1 MKSYLGSGA
10 LLVSLLITQAGAA
23 AEICQVVLPDNLQQG
38 SLVRAQANPAIRLSF
53 QGRTLARTAEGAFV
67 FGLAYNAPET
77 MALQATGPGCNVELR
92 FPVAQRRY
100 RVERV
105 SGVPQNTVTPDPE
118 TAKRIAAEGAM
129 ITAARA
135 IDSKG
140 LDWQT
145 PLIWPARGRE
155 SGVYGSQRILNGT
168 PGSPH
173 LGLDMAAP
181 TGTPV
186 LAALPGVVT
195 LAHEGMVMTGK
206 TVLLDHGFGISTI
219 YIHLS
224 AVDVKLGQRV
234 SQGTRIG
241 AIGSTGRSSGPH
253 LHFQVHWYQEKLDPK
268 LALPAP

>member
-1 MKSYLGSGA
+1 MGAKLCGLLWLGLATNAYS
-10 LLVSLLITQAGAA
+10 SC
-23 AEICQVVLPDNLQQG
+23 EVVLPDNIQQG
-38 SLVRAQANPAIRLSF
+38 SLVKVHASPELTLSYL
-53 QGRTLARTAEGAFV
+53 GRQLARTNEGAAV
-67 FGLAYNAPET
+67 FGIAYNAPKT
-77 MALQATGPGCNVELR
+77 MALHAKGPGCNSELR
-92 FPVAQRRY
+92 FPVAQRSY

-105 SGVPQNTVTPDPE
+105 DGVPQNTVTPDPE

-135 IDSKG
+135 IDSKR
-140 LDWQT
+140 LDWRM
-145 PLIWPARGRE
+145 PMIWPAKGRE
-155 SGVYGSQRILNGT
+155 SGVYGSQRVLNGT

-186 LAALPGVVT
+186 LAALPGVVS
-195 LAHEGMVMTGK
+195 LAHQGMVMTGK

-224 AVDVKLGQRV
+224 AVDVKEGQYV
-234 SQGTRIG
+234 SQGQRLG

-268 LALPAP
+268 LVLPAQ

>member
-1 MKSYLGSGA
+1 MKRVDKRKIGLIVI
-10 LLVSLLITQAGAA
+10 LLAA
-23 AEICQVVLPDNLQQG
+23 FGNLSAAPCEVVLPDDLQQG
-38 SLVRAQANPAIRLSF
+38 SLVRGRANPLIKLSIS
-53 QGRTLARTAEGAFV
+53 GRELQRAQDGAFV
-67 FGLAYNAPET
+67 FGIAHNAPKV
-77 MALQATGPGCNVELR
+77 MALTAKGADCAATLR
-92 FPVAQRRY
+92 FPVQQRTY

-105 SGVPQNTVTPDPE
+105 DGVPQNTVTPDPQ
-118 TAKRIAAEGAM
+118 TAKRIAEEGAM

-135 IDSKG
+135 TDSRR
-140 LDWQT
+140 LDWLL
-145 PLIWPARGRE
+145 PMIWPAKGRE

-195 LAHEGMVMTGK
+195 LAHPGMVMTGK
-206 TVLLDHGFGISTI
+206 TVLVDHGFGISTI

-224 AVDVKLGQRV
+224 AVDVKQGQAV
-234 SQGTRIG
+234 SQGQRLG

-253 LHFQVHWYQEKLDPK
+253 LHFQVHWYQEKLDPR
-268 LALPAP
+268 LLLP

>member
-1 MKSYLGSGA
+1 MLALGVGA
-10 LLVSLLITQAGAA
+10 KVSAA
-23 AEICQVVLPDNLQQG
+23 CQVVLPDDLQQG
-38 SLVRAQANPAIRLSF
+38 SLVRVQASPELTLSF
-53 QGRTLARTAEGAFV
+53 LGRRLARTNDGAAV
-67 FGLAYNAPET
+67 FGIAYNAPKT
-77 MALQATGPGCNVELR
+77 MAIHAKGPDCDGELR
-92 FPVAQRRY
+92 FPVAQRSY
-100 RVERV
+100 RIERV
-105 SGVPQNTVTPDPE
+105 DGVPQNTVTPDPE

-135 IDSKG
+135 TDSKR
-140 LDWQT
+140 LDWRL
-145 PLIWPARGRE
+145 PMIWPAKGRE
-155 SGVYGSQRILNGT
+155 SGVYGSQRVLNGT

-186 LAALPGVVT
+186 LAALPGVVS
-195 LAHEGMVMTGK
+195 LAHQGMVMTGK

-224 AVDVKLGQRV
+224 AVEVKQGQLV
-234 SQGTRIG
+234 SQGQRLG

-268 LALPAP
+268 LVLPAL